1 MNNPKGSMLDKSALY
16 PHSYDEIAEEAESYC
31 MLVVDYIKLNI
42 LSD

>member
-1 MNNPKGSMLDKSALY
+1 MMKQL

-42 LSD
+42 LSDWSKI